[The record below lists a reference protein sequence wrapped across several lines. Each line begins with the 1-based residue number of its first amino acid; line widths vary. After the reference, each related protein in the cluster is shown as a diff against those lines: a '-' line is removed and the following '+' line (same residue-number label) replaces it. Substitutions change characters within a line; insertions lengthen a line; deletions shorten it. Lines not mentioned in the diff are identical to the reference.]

1 MIRTAD
7 GNEQSAVRGSG
18 TEFFSPLYTYAFFL
32 QPAPGLLPFIRQT
45 EGIQRSVQVFSPAG
59 SRIAAAVE
67 PMPDP
72 ELLQV
77 SDEVLVRSALRH
89 DQVICRLFAQM
100 PVLPLRFGTCFLS
113 AEKLGSHLLSRQAE
127 YEQALATIGG
137 RAEYCLKGRVQP
149 RTPSRWREQP
159 QPESQPS
166 LSGTAYLLARKQ
178 AYLQQRQAQEQQ
190 EQEQQ
195 ALQQLWPS
203 TWPVQRVDPQPGEA
217 LRLYFLLTSAEWEA
231 AAQLTQTWLAQHPH
245 WQLDWSAPLPPY
257 HFVRALRE
265 ADKG

>member
-1 MIRTAD
+1 
-7 GNEQSAVRGSG
+7 
-18 TEFFSPLYTYAFFL
+18 
-32 QPAPGLLPFIRQT
+32 
-45 EGIQRSVQVFSPAG
+45 
-59 SRIAAAVE
+59 
-67 PMPDP
+67 
-72 ELLQV
+72 
-77 SDEVLVRSALRH
+77 VLVRSALRH

-113 AEKLGSHLLSRQAE
+113 AERLGSHLLSRQTE
-127 YEQALATIGG
+127 YEQALAAIGG
-137 RAEYCLKGRVQP
+137 RAEYCLKGRVRP
-149 RTPSRWREQP
+149 QP
-159 QPESQPS
+159 QPEPQSS

-217 LRLYFLLTSAEWEA
+217 LRLYFLLTPAEWEA
-231 AAQLTQTWLAQHPH
+231 ALQLTQTWLAQHPH

-257 HFVRALRE
+257 HFVRALRDPL
-265 ADKG
+265 ADR